1 MPFWRSLSLRTLV
14 VSQYPF
20 FLSNKT
26 PVFIRGLIHTP
37 SKKGLYLPTSA
48 AARCGH
54 RLSSGQWD
62 TSSNVIW
69 DFLEGLLSRGGELF
83 SSSQLLRGNAGMM
96 AGAVATI
103 WVTSYRQRSKEQWGS
118 WILDNHWALYQPWAA
133 YFQTLFSSKT
143 KSCLSHFGVRGKE
156 EGDSVACSWTQS

>member
-1 MPFWRSLSLRTLV
+1 MGGKVMSFWWSPRLRMLV
-14 VSQYPF
+14 VPQYPF
-20 FLSNKT
+20 FLNNKT
-26 PVFIRGLIHTP
+26 PVFIQGLIHTH

-69 DFLEGLLSRGGELF
+69 DFLEGFLSRGGELF
-83 SSSQLLRGNAGMM
+83 SSSKLLRGNAGMT
-96 AGAVATI
+96 AEAIATI

-118 WILDNHWALYQPWAA
+118 WILDNHWALHQPWAA
-133 YFQTLFSSKT
+133 YFHTPFSSKT
-143 KSCLSHFGVRGKE
+143 SLV
-156 EGDSVACSWTQS
+156 